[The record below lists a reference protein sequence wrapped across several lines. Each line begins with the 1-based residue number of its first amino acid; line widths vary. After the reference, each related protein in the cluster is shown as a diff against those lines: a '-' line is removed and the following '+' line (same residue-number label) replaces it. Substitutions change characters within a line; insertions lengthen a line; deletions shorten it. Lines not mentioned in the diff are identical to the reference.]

1 MGHVLQGFVRVL
13 LVCSMISYELVK
25 LVAKRLARLL
35 RGLAILSF
43 LQRSTALGRSR
54 VLLSASRH
62 LHREIANLDLRV
74 VQRVNLQV
82 PFVFR
87 ISFSPLRPAWLS
99 QRLTS
104 GLSVELKYSS
114 GRGVHRLL
122 LQQRLLEVP
131 LVEQHARVALYLLVI
146 IVLSQV
152 LGRT

>member
-1 MGHVLQGFVRVL
+1 MGHVLQGFVHVL

-35 RGLAILSF
+35 QGLAILSF
-43 LQRSTALGRSR
+43 LQQSTALGRSR

-87 ISFSPLRPAWLS
+87 ISFPPLHPAWLS
-99 QRLTS
+99 QRLAS

-114 GRGVHRLL
+114 SRGVHRLL
-122 LQQRLLEVP
+122 L
-131 LVEQHARVALYLLVI
+131 
-146 IVLSQV
+146 
-152 LGRT
+152 